1 MYRLTKENMVYR
13 EMHAILITF
22 SISQVIQAGLAIY
35 LWFKLHQKYPLMI
48 EASPVIPSAPDY
60 TTSKEY

>member
-1 MYRLTKENMVYR
+1 MAYRQMY
-13 EMHAILITF
+13 AILITF
-22 SISQVIQAGLAIY
+22 SVSSVIQAGLAIY
-35 LWFKLHQKYPLMI
+35 LWFRLHDRYPLMI

>member
-1 MYRLTKENMVYR
+1 
-13 EMHAILITF
+13 MHAILITF

-35 LWFKLHQKYPLMI
+35 LWFKLHQRQRYPLML

-60 TTSKEY
+60 STSKEY

>member
-1 MYRLTKENMVYR
+1 
-13 EMHAILITF
+13 MHAILITF

-35 LWFKLHQKYPLMI
+35 LWFRLHNRYPLMI

-60 TTSKEY
+60 STSKPY

>member
-1 MYRLTKENMVYR
+1 MGYRQMY
-13 EMHAILITF
+13 AILITF
-22 SISQVIQAGLAIY
+22 SVSSVIQAGLAIY
-35 LWFKLHQKYPLMI
+35 LWFRLHDRYPLMI

>member
-1 MYRLTKENMVYR
+1 
-13 EMHAILITF
+13 MHAILITF

>member
-1 MYRLTKENMVYR
+1 
-13 EMHAILITF
+13 MHAILITF

-35 LWFKLHQKYPLMI
+35 LWVKLHQRYPLMI

-60 TTSKEY
+60 STSKPY